1 MITLAL
7 LSGAALLTMA
17 EPCSMPPALERRVC
31 ADPGLRWLDG
41 ELVARERAVQA
52 ATARPAT
59 WAATEAQFRAIIAG
73 EKDFDGKPL
82 GREAL
87 EQRLRDQIGYLD
99 IELATAAGI
108 RAPRDETQAL
118 GDACLA
124 GWYDHGCKVPASGI
138 LRDGDLR
145 ILWQLQ
151 SGASEANGAGMG
163 VMLWDA
169 SAPGAPRPIG
179 WTFEGVWMHAPRYD
193 AQTHLLWVAGTRGG
207 TGEGNAD
214 LLYQKQGDRWVEI
227 ELVSWRDELDKRLPK
242 GLGAW
247 HGVAYDFAGM
257 GADTDL
263 WKDKDA
269 NCCATGGRA
278 TIGFRI
284 EGSSLRLDTLQV
296 QADGPGGAWKDY

>member
-1 MITLAL
+1 MIL
-7 LSGAALLTMA
+7 LAALMTLA
-17 EPCSMPPALERRVC
+17 EPCSMPPALEQRIC
-31 ADPGLRWLDG
+31 ADPALRKLDG
-41 ELVARERAVQA
+41 ELAAKERAVAA

-59 WAATEAQFRAIIAG
+59 WAAAEAQFRTLIAT

-82 GREAL
+82 DREAL
-87 EQRLRDQIGYLD
+87 EQRLRDQIGYLG

-108 RAPRDETQAL
+108 RAPKSEAEAL

-124 GWYDHGCKVPASGI
+124 GWYDHGCTVPASGI
-138 LRDGDLR
+138 VRGEDGLR

-151 SGASEANGAGMG
+151 SGASEANGGGMG

-169 SAPGAPRPIG
+169 SGPGAPKPIG
-179 WTFEGVWMHAPRYD
+179 WTFEAVWMHAPRYD
-193 AQTHLLWVAGTRGG
+193 PQNHLLWVPGTRGG

-214 LLYQKQGDRWVEI
+214 LLYQRQGDRWVEI
-227 ELVSWRDELDKRLPK
+227 ELVSWRDDLDKRLPE

-247 HGVAYDFAGM
+247 HGVEYDFAGM

-263 WKDKDA
+263 WKDSDA

-284 EGSSLRLDTLQV
+284 EGSSLKLDTLQV
-296 QADGPGGAWKDY
+296 QAGGPAEAWKEY